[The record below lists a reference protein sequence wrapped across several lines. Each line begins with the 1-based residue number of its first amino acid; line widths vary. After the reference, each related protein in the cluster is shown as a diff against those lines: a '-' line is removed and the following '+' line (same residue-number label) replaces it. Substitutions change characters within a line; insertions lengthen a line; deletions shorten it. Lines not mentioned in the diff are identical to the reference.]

1 MSKLALIL
9 LLASTLSLTVS
20 AQPLTADSTV
30 TEQDILQL
38 FPKATVIGDKQSSPP
53 VWPVY
58 QLQELIGYVFETR
71 DLTDITGFSGDPID
85 LLIGIDAK
93 GQFTGVELM
102 KHHEPIFMHGLGEV
116 PLLEFIAQ
124 YRGKR
129 VSDRVILKKPGDPSR
144 SSGTGTVYFDAV
156 SKATVSII
164 VVNDTVM
171 SAALKVAR
179 QVLED
184 FAQQAP
190 SRVRIDFFQP
200 KTWHQLLE
208 QGLVLRWQLGRDE
221 VEQALGNKLHDYPGR
236 EWSETPDAEDI
247 ELYFAYLNAP
257 SIGKNLLGEKEYLR
271 LHEKL
276 KTGEAAVLVMS
287 RGFYEYISP
296 AFKPGTI
303 PERFNLLQNGLP
315 MPLRD
320 LNFYNYDSIKLID
333 AAPVFDNA
341 RIFRIRPQTGFDP
354 SAAMDLQLN
363 FNLKKNHLITD
374 HASLNGKYELPAN
387 LFEKQPLVEQTR
399 PAPVWVTIW
408 QGRIPEVIVLLLA
421 LLILSII
428 FIKQQSLIT
437 NVKRFLWIRWTFL
450 AFTLFFIGF
459 YAQGQLSVVNIF
471 TLLGEIIGGFDITVF
486 LLDPIIFILWS
497 YTAITLLLW
506 GRGVFC
512 GWLCPFGA
520 LQEVLSWI
528 AVKMQIRQ
536 LKLSELMHK
545 RLQLIKYLILTG
557 LTGISLF
564 SLNSAMLLAEI
575 EPFKT
580 AITLLFIRSYPF
592 VAYTVILLG
601 IGLYIS
607 KFYCRYLCPLGAGL
621 AIIGKT
627 HLFEKLWRRDE
638 CGSKCQLCRNRC
650 QLDAIDNTGIID
662 YNECIQCLECLAIIN
677 DKNQCAIDLLASK
690 QTRAQNSINAGLPV
704 YFFALIAVPLA
715 FGSTFG
721 LTIAAER
728 DNAAEAVS
736 GLKAYAAFK
745 AGDYVKARLIW
756 QQLAAQ
762 GNTTALINLANLF
775 QQGKGVSEDRKH
787 ALEYIIRAAQLGD
800 SRAQYELGIEYE
812 KGVIVPRDINKAAT
826 WLQKSALQGDSDGQ
840 FAYAVMLATAYGKG
854 LEYSS
859 QLQRREAIDLLKKAA
874 ANGHPDASQYARV
887 LSE

>member
-1 MSKLALIL
+1 MRLSQHCQIQTNLYHANMPKLALIL
-9 LLASTLSLTVS
+9 LLASALPLMVS
-20 AQPLTADSTV
+20 AQPLTTDSSV
-30 TEQDILQL
+30 TEQDILRL
-38 FPKATVIGDKQSSPP
+38 FPKATVIGDKQTSPP

-85 LLIGIDAK
+85 LLVGIDAR

-102 KHHEPIFMHGLGEV
+102 NHHEPIFMHGLGEG

-129 VSDRVILKKPGDPSR
+129 VSDRVILKKPGESSR
-144 SSGTGTVYFDAV
+144 SSGSGTVYFDAV
-156 SKATVSII
+156 SKATVSVI

-190 SRVRIDFFQP
+190 SRVRADFFQP

-208 QGLVLRWQLGRDE
+208 QSLVQRWQLGRDE
-221 VEQALGNKLHDYPGR
+221 VEQALGNKLHDYPGS
-236 EWSETPDAEDI
+236 EWSDTPDAEHI

-257 SIGKNLLGEKEYLR
+257 SIGKNLLGEREYLR

-320 LNFYNYDSIKLID
+320 LNFYNYDSIRLIE

-363 FNLKKNHLITD
+363 FNIKKNHLITD
-374 HASLNGKYELPAN
+374 HASLNGKYALPAN
-387 LFEKQPLVEQTR
+387 LFEKQPLVEPTR
-399 PAPVWVTIW
+399 RAPVWVTIW
-408 QGRIPEVIVLLLA
+408 QGRTTEVIILLLA
-421 LLILSII
+421 LLILSTI

-437 NVKRFLWIRWTFL
+437 NIKRFLWIRWTFL
-450 AFTLFFIGF
+450 TFTLFFIGF

-471 TLLGEIIGGFDITVF
+471 TLLAEIIGGFDITVF
-486 LLDPIIFILWS
+486 LLDPVIFILWI
-497 YTAITLLLW
+497 YTTITVLLW

-520 LQEVLSWI
+520 LQEMVTWA
-528 AVKMQIRQ
+528 AVKMKVRQ
-536 LKLSELMHK
+536 WKLSELMHT
-545 RLQLIKYLILTG
+545 RLQALKYLVLVG
-557 LTGISLF
+557 LTGISLY
-564 SLNSAMLLAEI
+564 SLNHAMVLAEV

-592 VAYTVILLG
+592 VVYTVILLG
-601 IGLYIS
+601 IGIYIS

-621 AIIGKT
+621 ALIGKI
-627 HLFEKLWRRDE
+627 HIFEQLRRRDE

-650 QLDAIDNTGIID
+650 QIDAIDNAGAID

-677 DKNQCAIDLLASK
+677 DKSQCSIDLLTSK
-690 QTRAQNSINAGLPV
+690 QTRAQNGLAIP
-704 YFFALIAVPLA
+704 I
-715 FGSTFG
+715 
-721 LTIAAER
+721 E
-728 DNAAEAVS
+728 VS
-736 GLKAYAAFK
+736 K
-745 AGDYVKARLIW
+745 
-756 QQLAAQ
+756 
-762 GNTTALINLANLF
+762 
-775 QQGKGVSEDRKH
+775 
-787 ALEYIIRAAQLGD
+787 
-800 SRAQYELGIEYE
+800 
-812 KGVIVPRDINKAAT
+812 
-826 WLQKSALQGDSDGQ
+826 
-840 FAYAVMLATAYGKG
+840 
-854 LEYSS
+854 
-859 QLQRREAIDLLKKAA
+859 
-874 ANGHPDASQYARV
+874 
-887 LSE
+887 